1 MMNGDVYLSP
11 FLINGEFMS
20 IFVTNQGLGY
30 LRDNLSRRLEIFEIT
45 RAEIET
51 EIIIPLIK
59 SIQAQSRWVV
69 ITKEEVERLAR
80 RYFQPVPSEPNFKTA
95 FGKIRVSCKNGIY
108 YREYF
113 AEDTVLKGW
122 HREVV
127 GGIKE
132 RGNIPFNKEIG
143 EIIFNI
149 GQVVISNE
157 NNLYL
162 RIDHERHVA

>member
-1 MMNGDVYLSP
+1 
-11 FLINGEFMS
+11 MS
-20 IFVTNQGLGY
+20 IIVTTQGLGY
-30 LRDNLSRRLEIFEIT
+30 LRDNLSRQLEVFEIT

-51 EIIIPLIK
+51 EIVTPLVE

-69 ITKEEVERLAR
+69 VTKEEVEKLAGR
-80 RYFQPVPSEPNFKTA
+80 FYQSVPQAASDFKIV
-95 FGKIRVSCKNGIY
+95 FGKIRVEYKNGVY
-108 YREYF
+108 RREYV
-113 AEDTVLKGW
+113 ADDAVLKGW
-122 HREVV
+122 HREVIE
-127 GGIKE
+127 GIKK
-132 RGNIPFNKEIG
+132 RCNIPFNKEIG